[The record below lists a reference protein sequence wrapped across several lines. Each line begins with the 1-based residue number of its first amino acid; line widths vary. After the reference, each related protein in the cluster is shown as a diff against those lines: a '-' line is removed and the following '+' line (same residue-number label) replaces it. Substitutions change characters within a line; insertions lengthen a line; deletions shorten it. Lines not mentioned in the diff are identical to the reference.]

1 MHSQSMAKPEYTSP
15 SCELSSHVF
24 RRSLAAPFISTLTTR
39 RVLQWLRQSDR
50 ETVLS
55 VDDQPYTLWDDG
67 GRTLS
72 IEAEIPCSTA

>member
-1 MHSQSMAKPEYTSP
+1 MHSQSMAKPKDTSP
-15 SCELSSHVF
+15 SCELSSRVL
-24 RRSLAAPFISTLTTR
+24 RGSLAAPFINTLTTR
-39 RVLQWLRQSDR
+39 RVPQWLRRSDR

-72 IEAEIPCSTA
+72 IEAGIPCSTA